1 MSRFVVC
8 SSDVAVSVLSVSE
21 FISVEGL
28 ALVPKS
34 KRQMRFYEDERPFAV
49 QIFGG
54 QPERMRMAAEM
65 AEEIGADILDVNC
78 GCPAPK
84 VVKHGGGSGLL
95 KDHSRL
101 ETILKEIKKAIKIPL
116 TVKIRAGFYD
126 HTINAVDT
134 AKLAEACGA
143 EHIAL
148 HGRTKEQGYRGLA
161 NWDLVKQVK
170 EVVTVPVS
178 GSGDVTTIE
187 GAFAK
192 FRETGC
198 DGVLIGRGAMAN
210 PWIFRQIEDAM
221 HQREIFEPTLADKR
235 AILHERFDLL
245 REDMPGTPAIN
256 RMKQLA
262 GQFTRGLQGGALF
275 RTSIYHSHSVEE
287 VLDRIEEY
295 FDAVE
300 SGRPYYGEAGV
311 PIEDGPELILLRDR
325 QPRITQFFVRL
336 SRCRQFSW
344 TIAGIQLYRLRVSL
358 VAESVYSYHDL
369 LIVSRFFISLLFR
382 VFRCLFQ
389 LLFRRRGLDGWLSPR
404 SHQPQSLN
412 QLAFLSFGKV
422 IKFYIERIQD
432 LFEFLL
438 CI

>member
-1 MSRFVVC
+1 MTPEIKPFKIR
-8 SSDVAVSVLSVSE
+8 DVEINPPLVLSPMAGVTDVSFRRLLKRRGGVGLSVSE

-28 ALVPKS
+28 TRANPKS

-54 QPERMRMAAEM
+54 QPERMCMAAEM
-65 AEEIGADILDVNC
+65 AQEVGADILDVNC

-101 ETILKEIKKAIKIPL
+101 EKILKSIKKVITIPL

-134 AKLAEACGA
+134 AKLAEDCGA

-161 NWDLVKQVK
+161 NWDLVRQVK
-170 EVVTVPVS
+170 EAVRVPVS

-221 HQREIFEPTLADKR
+221 HGREIFEPTLADKR
-235 AILHERFDLL
+235 AILHEYFDML
-245 REDMPGTPAIN
+245 REDMPERPAIN

-262 GQFTRGLQGGALF
+262 GQFTRGLQGGGLF
-275 RTSIYHSHSVEE
+275 RTSIYHSHTVEE

-295 FDAVE
+295 FEAIE
-300 SGRPYYGEAGV
+300 SGRPYYGEAGA
-311 PIEDGPELILLRDR
+311 PIIEAPELD
-325 QPRITQFFVRL
+325 
-336 SRCRQFSW
+336 SCE
-344 TIAGIQLYRLRVSL
+344 IAAI
-358 VAESVYSYHDL
+358 
-369 LIVSRFFISLLFR
+369 
-382 VFRCLFQ
+382 
-389 LLFRRRGLDGWLSPR
+389 
-404 SHQPQSLN
+404 N
-412 QLAFLSFGKV
+412 
-422 IKFYIERIQD
+422 
-432 LFEFLL
+432 
-438 CI
+438 